1 MKAAS
6 LNTDVY
12 NNEGKNSDK
21 TADLVMFEV
30 LSFVFFFLHVFI
42 WIEKQAE

>member
-30 LSFVFFFLHVFI
+30 LSFVFFFLATRWSICSFR
-42 WIEKQAE
+42 